1 MKSFSITQLEQA
13 RKNPAEFAK
22 LLKSGGTL
30 TQGGFGYPKSLRW
43 LNAAC
48 KFHLNHQIADA
59 ITCIE
64 DGFMSR
70 KDTSKNRKEVAT
82 FIEALHNYEEQ
93 ITRRKLILIRSR
105 ELVNIP
111 LSPTVRL
118 SGQIPLIFMN
128 PLGGFL
134 ALFVSLP
141 NQNWEGEL
149 KFPIIQDYIAKTVF
163 NTDSSNVGVGYVDYY
178 SGTFYETTYSEAEL
192 TSFRGEIDDIGR
204 VITINL

>member
-48 KFHLNHQIADA
+48 KFHITHQIADA
-59 ITCIE
+59 INCIE

-82 FIEALHNYEEQ
+82 FIEALHNYEEE

-149 KFPIIQDYIAKTVF
+149 KFPVVQDYIAKTVF
-163 NTDSSNVGVGYVDYY
+163 NTDSSNVSVGYVDYY

-192 TSFRGEIDDIGR
+192 TSFREEIDNIGR